1 MSKPY
6 HITVVGAGLAGLAAA
21 YELSKHPKYQV
32 TVLEQR
38 DRVGGRVHALSVAG
52 KMVDFGGFIIYP
64 WYTNYHRMLNE
75 LDLVDQLESVPL
87 QEIYYQVDD
96 SGKLYLDKNLPFP
109 KKDTAV
115 LTVKMAKSVLQAS
128 DVAEPPLDTFDYMT
142 GAEYFRAAL
151 GRTDHAGLYESY
163 TDTVNQGY
171 CYPGVD
177 RFKMAFMA
185 PFIRMTRFS
194 GSVADSFYIKNG
206 NNQFPLAL
214 AAAIQQANGKIQFNT
229 TVTGCSGTVVHTN
242 QGDVTGDAV
251 VFAQNVT
258 ESVYQTILPDV
269 AVPMDYT
276 SYYTITVKLSGQP
289 AIQKD
294 YNWGGAF
301 YLPNHEALQ
310 IVSAVNLHV
319 LYAEEL
325 AGYVNLNIVIRDRAE
340 SHPLSSAVLFQR
352 IQPEL
357 KRLFPQVDLQAVVH
371 IVYWPQTM
379 PVSDEVFV
387 GTIRQRQ
394 GTLGHYFAG
403 DFLGAPSMET
413 ALTTGVRAAER
424 VIADTSGQYQK
435 TNTMPMYQK
444 LNERLSSMLPNR
456 KQGE

>member
-1 MSKPY
+1 MNKPY
-6 HITVVGAGLAGLAAA
+6 YIIVVGGGLAGLATA
-21 YELSKHPKYQV
+21 YELSKLPKYRV
-32 TVLEQR
+32 TLLEQR
-38 DRVGGRVHALSVAG
+38 DRVGGRVHSESVAG

-64 WYTNYHRMLNE
+64 WYTNYHRILNE
-75 LDLVDQLESVPL
+75 LNLVDMLEPVPL

-96 SGKLYLDKNLPFP
+96 SGTMYLDKQLPFP

-142 GAEYFRAAL
+142 GAEYFRSAL
-151 GRTDHAGLYESY
+151 GRDGHAGVYESY

-171 CYPGVD
+171 CYPGVE

-194 GSVADSFYIKNG
+194 GSVADSFYIKSG
-206 NNQFPLAL
+206 NNQLPLAM
-214 AAAIQQANGKIQFNT
+214 ADAIQRAGSVIQLNT
-229 TVTGCSGTVVHTN
+229 TVSGCSGTVVHTN
-242 QGDVTGDAV
+242 TGDVTGDAV
-251 VFAQNVT
+251 VFAQTVT
-258 ESVYQTILPDV
+258 ESVYQSVLPDV
-269 AVPMDYT
+269 SVPMDYT
-276 SYYTITVKLSGQP
+276 SYYTLTVKLSGQP

-301 YLPNHEALQ
+301 YLPNHEPLQ

-325 AGYVNLNIVIRDRAE
+325 AGYINLNIVIRDQAA
-340 SHPLSSAVLFQR
+340 SHPLSAEVLAQR

-357 KRLFPQVDLQAVVH
+357 KRLFPQVELQHVLNV
-371 IVYWPQTM
+371 VYWPQTM

-394 GTLGHYFAG
+394 GSLGHYFAG

-435 TNTMPMYQK
+435 NASSPLYQK
-444 LNERLSSMLPNR
+444 FNERLNSLLPNH
-456 KQGE
+456 KAE